1 MSANRSVQ
9 AAQRRRAGGPEPAA
23 PGRGPQPSINSSQMF
38 SGQGQGQQQQQQ
50 QQQIRPGTTGRLAG
64 QQAQVQQQQMQ
75 QQQKQQMQNPMQQSG
90 ENGVSKITIAQ
101 AITLTTLRL
110 GKVEM
115 QLYELAHQM
124 EANGSEQGFSGQGVQ
139 GAEGM
144 EDMVLIDKNLIDSI
158 MSRLESLE
166 KRSPTNNAVGTGS
179 SADITLLKQQFDA
192 IKPSIA
198 NNTKVTTALTK
209 EQKEHKVIV
218 DGLRF
223 EMANTKDLLA
233 ALQTM
238 SMDNSQ
244 KIFQIMSGEEVL
256 AHNDEEDDEE
266 VDSGIHFSD
275 VAAVVEESD
284 ESEELDGLEITGTNL
299 KGLIEQEL
307 NA

>member
-9 AAQRRRAGGPEPAA
+9 AAQRRRAGGPEPVA

-38 SGQGQGQQQQQQ
+38 SGQGQQQQQQ
-50 QQQIRPGTTGRLAG
+50 QQQIRPGTSGRLAG

-75 QQQKQQMQNPMQQSG
+75 QQQMQNPIQQSG
-90 ENGVSKITIAQ
+90 ESGVSKITIAQ

-124 EANGSEQGFSGQGVQ
+124 ATTGGEQGFSASGQGLE

-144 EDMVLIDKNLIDSI
+144 DNMVLIDKNLIDSI

-209 EQKEHKVIV
+209 EQKEHKVLV
-218 DGLRF
+218 DGLRV

-256 AHNDEEDDEE
+256 AHNNDEEEE

-275 VAAVVEESD
+275 VAAVD
-284 ESEELDGLEITGTNL
+284 GESEESEEVDGLEITGTSL
-299 KGLIEQEL
+299 KGVIEQEL

>member
-1 MSANRSVQ
+1 
-9 AAQRRRAGGPEPAA
+9 
-23 PGRGPQPSINSSQMF
+23 MF
-38 SGQGQGQQQQQQ
+38 SGQGQQQQQ
-50 QQQIRPGTTGRLAG
+50 QQQIRPGTSGRLAG
-64 QQAQVQQQQMQ
+64 QQAQVQQQQ
-75 QQQKQQMQNPMQQSG
+75 QMQNPMQQSG
-90 ENGVSKITIAQ
+90 ESGVSKITIAQ

-124 EANGSEQGFSGQGVQ
+124 ATTGGEQGFSASGQGVQ
-139 GAEGM
+139 GADGM
-144 EDMVLIDKNLIDSI
+144 ENMVLIDKNLIDSI

-166 KRSPTNNAVGTGS
+166 KRSPTNAVGTGS
-179 SADITLLKQQFDA
+179 SADITLLKQQFEA

-209 EQKEHKVIV
+209 EQKEHKVLV

-244 KIFQIMSGEEVL
+244 KIFQIMSGEEVI
-256 AHNDEEDDEE
+256 AHNDEEEEDEE
-266 VDSGIHFSD
+266 EDTGIHFSD
-275 VAAVVEESD
+275 VAAVDDVDD
-284 ESEELDGLEITGTNL
+284 ESEEVDGLEVTGTSL

>member
-1 MSANRSVQ
+1 MSQNRAVQ

-23 PGRGPQPSINSSQMF
+23 PGRSPQPSINSSQMF
-38 SGQGQGQQQQQQ
+38 SGQQQQQQQ
-50 QQQIRPGTTGRLAG
+50 QVRPGTTGRLAG

-75 QQQKQQMQNPMQQSG
+75 QQQMQNPMQQAG

-101 AITLTTLRL
+101 AITLITLRL
-110 GKVEM
+110 GKAEL

-124 EANGSEQGFSGQGVQ
+124 ATNGGEQGFSSQGQGQGVE
-139 GAEGM
+139 GASDGM
-144 EDMVLIDKNLIDSI
+144 ENMVLIDKNLIDSI

-166 KRSPTNNAVGTGS
+166 KRSPSNAVGTGS
-179 SADITLLKQQFDA
+179 STGSSADVTLLKQQFEA

-198 NNTKVTTALTK
+198 NNTKATTALTK
-209 EQKEHKVIV
+209 EQKEHKVLM
-218 DGLRF
+218 DSLRA

-244 KIFQIMSGEEVL
+244 KIFEIMSGEEL
-256 AHNDEEDDEE
+256 IAHNDEDEQE
-266 VDSGIHFSD
+266 EEEEDSGIHFSD
-275 VAAVVEESD
+275 VTHLEAD
-284 ESEELDGLEITGTNL
+284 TESEELEITGTSL
-299 KGLIEQEL
+299 KGIIEQEL

>member
-9 AAQRRRAGGPEPAA
+9 AAQRRRAGGPEPVA

-50 QQQIRPGTTGRLAG
+50 QQIRPGTSGRLAG

-75 QQQKQQMQNPMQQSG
+75 QQQMQQQQPG

-124 EANGSEQGFSGQGVQ
+124 EANGGQSFSGQGVQ

-198 NNTKVTTALTK
+198 NNTKITTALTK

-233 ALQTM
+233 ALQAM

-244 KIFQIMSGEEVL
+244 KIFQIMSGEEVI
-256 AHNDEEDDEE
+256 AHNNDDEEDEDT
-266 VDSGIHFSD
+266 GIHFSD
-275 VAAVVEESD
+275 VAAVD
-284 ESEELDGLEITGTNL
+284 GESEESEEVDGLEITGTSL

>member
-38 SGQGQGQQQQQQ
+38 SGQGQQQQQ
-50 QQQIRPGTTGRLAG
+50 QQQIRPGTSGRLAG
-64 QQAQVQQQQMQ
+64 QQAQVQQQQ
-75 QQQKQQMQNPMQQSG
+75 QMQNPMQQSG
-90 ENGVSKITIAQ
+90 ESGVSKITIAQ

-124 EANGSEQGFSGQGVQ
+124 ATTGGEQGFSASGQGVQ
-139 GAEGM
+139 GADGM
-144 EDMVLIDKNLIDSI
+144 ENMVLIDKNLIDSI

-166 KRSPTNNAVGTGS
+166 KRSPTNAVGTGS
-179 SADITLLKQQFDA
+179 SADITLLKQQFEA

-209 EQKEHKVIV
+209 EQKEHKVLV

-244 KIFQIMSGEEVL
+244 KIFQIMSGEEVI
-256 AHNDEEDDEE
+256 AHNDEEEEDEE
-266 VDSGIHFSD
+266 EDTGIHFSD
-275 VAAVVEESD
+275 VAAVDDVDD
-284 ESEELDGLEITGTNL
+284 ESEEVDGLEVTGTSL

>member
-38 SGQGQGQQQQQQ
+38 SGQGQQ
-50 QQQIRPGTTGRLAG
+50 QQQIRPGTSGRLAG
-64 QQAQVQQQQMQ
+64 QQAQVQQQQQ
-75 QQQKQQMQNPMQQSG
+75 QQQQMQNPMQQSG

-101 AITLTTLRL
+101 AITLITLRL
-110 GKVEM
+110 GKAEL

-124 EANGSEQGFSGQGVQ
+124 ATNGGEQGFSASGQGLE
-139 GAEGM
+139 GADGM
-144 EDMVLIDKNLIDSI
+144 DNMVLIDKNLIDSI

-166 KRSPTNNAVGTGS
+166 KRSPTNAVGTGS
-179 SADITLLKQQFDA
+179 SADVTLLKQQFDA

-198 NNTKVTTALTK
+198 NNTKATTALTK
-209 EQKEHKVIV
+209 EQKEHKVLV
-218 DGLRF
+218 DALRT
-223 EMANTKDLLA
+223 EMANTKDLLS

-244 KIFQIMSGEEVL
+244 KIFQIMSGEQLSTEE
-256 AHNDEEDDEE
+256 EEDN
-266 VDSGIHFSD
+266 GIHFSD
-275 VAAVVEESD
+275 VTQVDEIDGDADAESD
-284 ESEELDGLEITGTNL
+284 ELDVTGTSL

>member
-1 MSANRSVQ
+1 MSQNRAVQ

-38 SGQGQGQQQQQQ
+38 SGQQQQQQ

-64 QQAQVQQQQMQ
+64 QQAQLQQQQQQQQMQ
-75 QQQKQQMQNPMQQSG
+75 NAQLTG
-90 ENGVSKITIAQ
+90 DNGVSKITIAQ
-101 AITLTTLRL
+101 AITLITLRL
-110 GKVEM
+110 GKAEL
-115 QLYELAHQM
+115 QLYELAHQV
-124 EANGSEQGFSGQGVQ
+124 ASNGSDQGFGGQGFSSQGSNE
-139 GAEGM
+139 GSNEGM
-144 EDMVLIDKNLIDSI
+144 ENMVLIDKNLIDSI

-166 KRSPTNNAVGTGS
+166 KRSPSNNAVGIGSSTGS
-179 SADITLLKQQFDA
+179 SADITLLKQQFEA

-198 NNTKVTTALTK
+198 NNTKATTALTK
-209 EQKEHKVIV
+209 EQKEHKVLV
-218 DGLRF
+218 DALRF

-244 KIFQIMSGEEVL
+244 KIFEIMSGEEV
-256 AHNDEEDDEE
+256 HQEDEEEDN
-266 VDSGIHFSD
+266 DSGVHFSD
-275 VAAVVEESD
+275 VTAVVD
-284 ESEELDGLEITGTNL
+284 GESEEELEITGTSL

>member
-9 AAQRRRAGGPEPAA
+9 AAQRRRAGGPEPVA

-38 SGQGQGQQQQQQ
+38 SGQGQQQQQ

-75 QQQKQQMQNPMQQSG
+75 QQQMQQQQPG

-124 EANGSEQGFSGQGVQ
+124 EANGGQSFSGQGVQ

-179 SADITLLKQQFDA
+179 SADITLLKQQFEA

-233 ALQTM
+233 ALQAM

-256 AHNDEEDDEE
+256 AHNNDDEEDEDT
-266 VDSGIHFSD
+266 GIHFSD
-275 VAAVVEESD
+275 VAAVD
-284 ESEELDGLEITGTNL
+284 GESEESEEVDGLEITGTSL

>member
-1 MSANRSVQ
+1 MSQNRAVQ

-23 PGRGPQPSINSSQMF
+23 PGRTPQPSINSSQMF
-38 SGQGQGQQQQQQ
+38 SGQQQQQQV
-50 QQQIRPGTTGRLAG
+50 RPGTTGRLAG

-75 QQQKQQMQNPMQQSG
+75 QQQMQNPMQQTG

-101 AITLTTLRL
+101 AITLITLRL
-110 GKVEM
+110 GKAEL

-124 EANGSEQGFSGQGVQ
+124 ATNGAEQGFSSQGQGQGVE
-139 GAEGM
+139 GASDGM
-144 EDMVLIDKNLIDSI
+144 ENMVLIDKNLIDSI

-166 KRSPTNNAVGTGS
+166 KRSPSNNAVGTGS

-198 NNTKVTTALTK
+198 NNTKATTALTK
-209 EQKEHKVIV
+209 EQKEHKVLV
-218 DGLRF
+218 DALRA

-244 KIFQIMSGEEVL
+244 KIFEIMSGEEVL
-256 AHNDEEDDEE
+256 AHNDEDEDEE
-266 VDSGIHFSD
+266 EDTGIHFSD
-275 VAAVVEESD
+275 VTAVNEED
-284 ESEELDGLEITGTNL
+284 SEEIDGLEITGTSL

>member
-38 SGQGQGQQQQQQ
+38 SGQGQQQQQ

-64 QQAQVQQQQMQ
+64 QQAQVQQQ

-124 EANGSEQGFSGQGVQ
+124 EANGSENGFSGQGVQ

-198 NNTKVTTALTK
+198 NNTKATTALTK
-209 EQKEHKVIV
+209 EHKEHKVIV
-218 DGLRF
+218 EALKA

>member
-38 SGQGQGQQQQQQ
+38 SGQGQQQQQ

-64 QQAQVQQQQMQ
+64 QQAQVQQQQ
-75 QQQKQQMQNPMQQSG
+75 QQMQNPMQQSG
-90 ENGVSKITIAQ
+90 ESGVSKITIAQ

-124 EANGSEQGFSGQGVQ
+124 ATTGGEQGFSASGQGVQ

-166 KRSPTNNAVGTGS
+166 KRSPTNAVGTGS
-179 SADITLLKQQFDA
+179 SADVTLLKQQFEA

-218 DGLRF
+218 EALKS

-244 KIFQIMSGEEVL
+244 KIFQIMSGEQVI
-256 AHNDEEDDEE
+256 AQDEEEE
-266 VDSGIHFSD
+266 EDTGIHFSD
-275 VAAVVEESD
+275 VAAVD
-284 ESEELDGLEITGTNL
+284 GESEESEEVDGLEITGNSL

>member
-38 SGQGQGQQQQQQ
+38 SGQGQQQQQ

-64 QQAQVQQQQMQ
+64 QQAQVQQQQ
-75 QQQKQQMQNPMQQSG
+75 QQMQNPMQQSG
-90 ENGVSKITIAQ
+90 ESGVSKITIAQ

-124 EANGSEQGFSGQGVQ
+124 ATTGGEQGFSASGQGVQ

-166 KRSPTNNAVGTGS
+166 KRSPTNAVGTGS
-179 SADITLLKQQFDA
+179 SADVTLLKQQFEA

-218 DGLRF
+218 EALKS

-244 KIFQIMSGEEVL
+244 KIFQIMSGEQVI
-256 AHNDEEDDEE
+256 AQDEEEE
-266 VDSGIHFSD
+266 EDTGIHFSD
-275 VAAVVEESD
+275 VAVVD
-284 ESEELDGLEITGTNL
+284 GESEESEEVDGLEITGNSL

>member
-1 MSANRSVQ
+1 
-9 AAQRRRAGGPEPAA
+9 
-23 PGRGPQPSINSSQMF
+23 MF
-38 SGQGQGQQQQQQ
+38 SGQGQQQQQ

-64 QQAQVQQQQMQ
+64 QQAQVQQQQ
-75 QQQKQQMQNPMQQSG
+75 QQMQNPMQQSG
-90 ENGVSKITIAQ
+90 ESGVSKITIAQ

-124 EANGSEQGFSGQGVQ
+124 ATTGGEQGFSASGQGVQ

-166 KRSPTNNAVGTGS
+166 KRSPTNAVGTGS
-179 SADITLLKQQFDA
+179 SADVTLLKQQFEA

-218 DGLRF
+218 EALKS

-244 KIFQIMSGEEVL
+244 KIFQIMSGEQVI
-256 AHNDEEDDEE
+256 AQDEEEE
-266 VDSGIHFSD
+266 EDTGIHFSD
-275 VAAVVEESD
+275 VAVVD
-284 ESEELDGLEITGTNL
+284 GESEESEEVDGLEITGNSL

>member
-9 AAQRRRAGGPEPAA
+9 AAQRRRAGAPEPAA

-38 SGQGQGQQQQQQ
+38 SGQGQQQQQQV
-50 QQQIRPGTTGRLAG
+50 RPGTSGRLAG
-64 QQAQVQQQQMQ
+64 QQAQVQQQQQMQ
-75 QQQKQQMQNPMQQSG
+75 QQMQNPMQQTG

-101 AITLTTLRL
+101 AITLITLRL
-110 GKVEM
+110 GKAEL

-124 EANGSEQGFSGQGVQ
+124 ATTGGEQSFSGQGSGVE

-144 EDMVLIDKNLIDSI
+144 ENMVLIDKNLIDSI

-166 KRSPTNNAVGTGS
+166 KRTPSTIGTGS
-179 SADITLLKQQFDA
+179 SADVTLLKQQFDA

-198 NNTKVTTALTK
+198 NNTKATNALTK
-209 EQKEHKVIV
+209 EQKEHKVLV
-218 DGLRF
+218 DALRS

-244 KIFQIMSGEEVL
+244 KIFQIMSGEEVI
-256 AHNDEEDDEE
+256 AQDDEDEEEE
-266 VDSGIHFSD
+266 EDTGIHFSD
-275 VAAVVEESD
+275 VAAVVD
-284 ESEELDGLEITGTNL
+284 DDADAESEELEITGNSL

>member
-1 MSANRSVQ
+1 
-9 AAQRRRAGGPEPAA
+9 
-23 PGRGPQPSINSSQMF
+23 MF
-38 SGQGQGQQQQQQ
+38 SGQGQQQQQ

-64 QQAQVQQQQMQ
+64 QQAQVQQQQ
-75 QQQKQQMQNPMQQSG
+75 QQMQNPMQQSG
-90 ENGVSKITIAQ
+90 ESGVSKITIAQ

-124 EANGSEQGFSGQGVQ
+124 ATTGGEQGFSASGQGVQ

-166 KRSPTNNAVGTGS
+166 KRSPTNAVGTGS
-179 SADITLLKQQFDA
+179 SADVTLLKQQFEA

-209 EQKEHKVIV
+209 EQKEHKVLV
-218 DGLRF
+218 DALRS

-244 KIFQIMSGEEVL
+244 KIFQIMSGEELL

>member
-9 AAQRRRAGGPEPAA
+9 AAQRRRAGGPEPVA

-38 SGQGQGQQQQQQ
+38 AGQGQQQV
-50 QQQIRPGTTGRLAG
+50 RPGTTGRLAG
-64 QQAQVQQQQMQ
+64 QQAQMQQQQMQ
-75 QQQKQQMQNPMQQSG
+75 QQQMQNSQITG

-101 AITLTTLRL
+101 AITLITLRL
-110 GKVEM
+110 GKAEL

-124 EANGSEQGFSGQGVQ
+124 SMNGAEQGISGQGFSNQGL
-139 GAEGM
+139 EGG
-144 EDMVLIDKNLIDSI
+144 EGTEGMVLIDKNLIDSI

-166 KRSPTNNAVGTGS
+166 KRSPTNAVGGGS
-179 SADITLLKQQFDA
+179 SVDVTLLKQQFEA

-198 NNTKVTTALTK
+198 NNTKATTALTK
-209 EQKEHKVIV
+209 EQKEHKVLV
-218 DGLRF
+218 DALRS

-244 KIFQIMSGEEVL
+244 KIFQIMSGEQDL
-256 AHNDEEDDEE
+256 AEEDEEEE
-266 VDSGIHFSD
+266 DNGIHFSD
-275 VAAVVEESD
+275 VTRLNADAESD
-284 ESEELDGLEITGTNL
+284 ELEVTGPSL

>member
-38 SGQGQGQQQQQQ
+38 SGQGQQQQQQQQ
-50 QQQIRPGTTGRLAG
+50 QQQIRPGTSGRLAG
-64 QQAQVQQQQMQ
+64 QQAQVQQQQ
-75 QQQKQQMQNPMQQSG
+75 QMQNPMQQSG
-90 ENGVSKITIAQ
+90 ESGVSKITIAQ

-124 EANGSEQGFSGQGVQ
+124 ATTGGEQGFSASGQGVQ
-139 GAEGM
+139 GADGM
-144 EDMVLIDKNLIDSI
+144 ENMVLIDKNLIDSI

-179 SADITLLKQQFDA
+179 SADITLLKQQFEA

-244 KIFQIMSGEEVL
+244 KIFQIMSGEEEVI
-256 AHNDEEDDEE
+256 AHNDEEEDEE
-266 VDSGIHFSD
+266 EDTGIHFSD
-275 VAAVVEESD
+275 VAAVDD
-284 ESEELDGLEITGTNL
+284 ESEEVDGLEVTGTSL

>member
-38 SGQGQGQQQQQQ
+38 SGQGQQQQQ

-64 QQAQVQQQQMQ
+64 QQAQVQQQQQQ

-179 SADITLLKQQFDA
+179 SADITLLKQQFEA

-198 NNTKVTTALTK
+198 NNTKATTALTK
-209 EQKEHKVIV
+209 EHKEHKVLV
-218 DGLRF
+218 DALRS

-244 KIFQIMSGEEVL
+244 KIFQIMSGEEVI
-256 AHNDEEDDEE
+256 AQDDDEEEE

-284 ESEELDGLEITGTNL
+284 ESEELDGLEITGTSL